1 MIALLL
7 ASPSSTSAL
16 AIIAPYLAATIVV
29 GQIVRRKARNSG
41 QFLHARRALPTWVTA
56 LAFVAANC
64 GALEVVGIV
73 TASAKYGALALDF
86 YWIGAIPAMVFLA
99 LMMMPIYAQ
108 SGAMTM
114 PDYLRLRYGQPTHL
128 LSVISLAVMMAFV
141 SGISLYAISTVL
153 HLFFGW
159 KFFDVVLVTAAVVLC
174 YALSGGLWATIYNE
188 LLQFAMTV
196 AGLLPLAWMVYREA
210 RGPNGV
216 LLRLP
221 AEMRHLWGIPL
232 AAPHT
237 ARMDVVGVTVGLAF
251 ALSFGYWCTDFVLI
265 QRALAART
273 VEGSVRT
280 PLLAAWVKLLFPFLI
295 IFPGM
300 IAAGLLRGQAAPR
313 FDEALP
319 LLMQHYYGPALL
331 GLGVAA
337 IVASLMSGLAGNIT
351 AFSALATHDLYR
363 EHLRP
368 RETDQHYLR
377 VGRMFTAVAACLSVA
392 TAYIAFRY
400 NNLMDYLQLIFSLFN
415 APLCALFVLGMFT
428 TWASPAGG
436 FWGLLC
442 GVLAAGAH
450 NLAVREGW
458 LVYGSQMSANF
469 YGAIYGWVVCAV
481 VTTAVSAATRR
492 RSREELRGL
501 TSFTQTGERVRP
513 SRTAWALAAGL
524 VAAGV
529 ALDWAYR

>member
-1 MIALLL
+1 MP
-7 ASPSSTSAL
+7 ASASSTAAL
-16 AIIAPYLAATIVV
+16 AIIVPYLAATVAV
-29 GQIVRRKARNSG
+29 GQIARRKVRDSA

-73 TASAKYGALALDF
+73 TASAKYGALALHF
-86 YWIGAIPAMVFLA
+86 YWIGAAPAMVFLA

-114 PDYLRLRYGQPTHL
+114 PDYLRLRYGRATHV
-128 LSVISLAVMMAFV
+128 LSVVLLAVMMAFV
-141 SGISLYAISTVL
+141 SGISLYAVSTVL

-159 KFFDVVLVTAAVVLC
+159 KFFNVVLGTAAVVLC

-196 AGLLPLAWMVYREA
+196 AGLTPLAWMVYREA
-210 RGPNGV
+210 AGPNGV

-232 AAPHT
+232 AAPHA
-237 ARMDVVGVTVGLAF
+237 ARMDVLGVTAGLAF

-415 APLCALFVLGMFT
+415 APLCALFGLGMFT
-428 TWASPAGG
+428 MWASPAGG

-501 TSFTQTGERVRP
+501 TYFTQTGERVRP
-513 SRTAWALAAGL
+513 SRTAWALAAGV